1 MNVRAIK
8 QQGETQ
14 AVSEPFGSGYG
25 YPHLISTIANM
36 LLDQS
41 TTASASSSPKIQEN
55 PGTFIPGFRGVGR
68 NRNAGSFVSAADQSW
83 LTMIRV

>member
-25 YPHLISTIANM
+25 YPHWISTIANM

-41 TTASASSSPKIQEN
+41 TTGPQLPRPPPQKSKKIQPLLN
-55 PGTFIPGFRGVGR
+55 IPGFRGVGQ
-68 NRNAGSFVSAADQSW
+68 NRNAGFF
-83 LTMIRV
+83 MC